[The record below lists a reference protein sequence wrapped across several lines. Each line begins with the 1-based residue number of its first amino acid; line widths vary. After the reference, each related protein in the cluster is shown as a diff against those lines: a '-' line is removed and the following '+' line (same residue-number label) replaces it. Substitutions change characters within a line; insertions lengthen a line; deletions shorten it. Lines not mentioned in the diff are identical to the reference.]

1 MTLVNKYAGTCAA
14 CKGLVPAEAG
24 TRAKVDGVGAWQT
37 YHHECAPAW
46 EPRPQGRPE
55 GEGGAV
61 VAPVPP
67 QRGAHD
73 GWHRRRLAGFDTET
87 TGRDPK
93 SVRIV
98 SAALVASDGT
108 SKTFLIDP
116 GVEIPAEATAIHG
129 ITTEYAREH
138 GAPPRETLDA
148 IADALAAELR
158 AGTPLVVFNAPYDL
172 TLLEAELARHQLAPL
187 AARAPVA
194 PVIDPL
200 VIDRQMDK
208 FRKGARTLEA
218 QCRFYGVTITRAHD
232 AAADALAALN
242 LAQVIGASYAAVG
255 TLDAVRLHEA
265 QARWKAEQEADRAAY
280 RERRGETPYVE
291 PEWPTRPLAT
301 SA

>member
-1 MTLVNKYAGTCAA
+1 MWTARGRPITTSAHRSGSRNGRRPRARPGREPRRARARGTAR
-14 CKGLVPAEAG
+14 V
-24 TRAKVDGVGAWQT
+24 RARVTARVT
-37 YHHECAPAW
+37 APATDR
-46 EPRPQGRPE
+46 PRS
-55 GEGGAV
+55 
-61 VAPVPP
+61 P

-87 TGRDPK
+87 TGRDPRT
-93 SVRIV
+93 VRIV

-108 SKTFLIDP
+108 EKRFLIDP

-129 ITTEYAREH
+129 ITTEYARAH
-138 GAPPRETLDA
+138 GTAPRETLDQ
-148 IADALAAELR
+148 IADTLAAELR

-172 TLLEAELARHQLAPL
+172 TLLEAELARHGLTPL

-208 FRKGARTLEA
+208 FRRGARTLEA
-218 QCRFYGVTITRAHD
+218 QCQFYGVTITHAHD

-280 RERRGETPYVE
+280 RERRGEKSYAE

>member
-1 MTLVNKYAGTCAA
+1 VTLVNKYAGTCAA
-14 CKGLVPAEAG
+14 CKGRVEAETG
-24 TRAKVDGVGAWQT
+24 TRANVDGAWQT

-46 EPRPQGRPE
+46 EPRPA
-55 GEGGAV
+55 GEAA
-61 VAPVPP
+61 APAAVPP
-67 QRGAHD
+67 QRGTPA
-73 GWHRRRLAGFDTET
+73 GWPRRRLAGFDTET
-87 TGRDPK
+87 TGRDPRT
-93 SVRIV
+93 VRIV
-98 SAALVASDGT
+98 SAALVTSDGAE
-108 SKTFLIDP
+108 KTFLIDP

-129 ITTEYAREH
+129 IPTEHARPH
-138 GAPPRETLDA
+138 GTPPRQTLDE
-148 IADALAAELR
+148 IADALATELR

-172 TLLEAELARHQLAPL
+172 TLLEAELARYGLTPL
-187 AARAPVA
+187 ASRAPVA

-218 QCRFYGVTITRAHD
+218 QCQFYGVTITRAHD
-232 AAADALAALN
+232 AAADALAAMN
-242 LAQVIGASYAAVG
+242 LAQVIGASYTAVG

-280 RERRGETPYVE
+280 RERRGERSYSE

>member
-14 CKGLVPAEAG
+14 CKGRVAAEAG
-24 TRAKVDGVGAWQT
+24 TRANVDGAWQT

-46 EPRPQGRPE
+46 EPKPQ
-55 GEGGAV
+55 GEGGAQ
-61 VAPVPP
+61 AAVPP
-67 QRGAHD
+67 QRGSHD

-93 SVRIV
+93 SVLIV
-98 SAALVASDGT
+98 SAAIVTSDGDR
-108 SKTFLIDP
+108 KTFLIDP

-138 GAPPRETLDA
+138 GRPPRETLDE

-172 TLLEAELARHQLAPL
+172 TLLEAELARHGLTPL
-187 AARAPVA
+187 ASRAPVA

-200 VIDRQMDK
+200 VIDRQVDK
-208 FRKGARTLEA
+208 YRKGARTLEA
-218 QCRFYGVTITRAHD
+218 QCQFYGVAMTQAHD
-232 AAADALAALN
+232 AASDALAALN

-280 RERRGETPYVE
+280 RERRGEKSYAE
-291 PEWPTRPLAT
+291 PEWPMRPLAT
-301 SA
+301 PA

>member
-1 MTLVNKYAGTCAA
+1 VTLVNKYAGTCAA
-14 CKGLVPAEAG
+14 CKGRVEAEAG
-24 TRAKVDGVGAWQT
+24 TRATVDGAWQT
-37 YHHECAPAW
+37 YHHECAPAR
-46 EPRPQGRPE
+46 EPRP
-55 GEGGAV
+55 ADA
-61 VAPVPP
+61 APGQAAPAQAAVPP
-67 QRGAHD
+67 QRGSHD
-73 GWHRRRLAGFDTET
+73 GWHKRRLAGFDTET

-98 SAALVASDGT
+98 SAAIVTSDGAEQN
-108 SKTFLIDP
+108 FLIDP

-129 ITTEYAREH
+129 ISTEYAREH
-138 GAPPRETLDA
+138 GAAPRKTLDE
-148 IADALAAELR
+148 IADALAIELR

-172 TLLEAELARHQLAPL
+172 TLLEAELARHGLTPL
-187 AARAPVA
+187 ASRAPVA

-218 QCRFYGVTITRAHD
+218 QCQFYGVTITQAHD
-232 AAADALAALN
+232 AAADALAAMN
-242 LAQVIGASYAAVG
+242 LAQVIGASYPAVG

-265 QARWKAEQEADRAAY
+265 QARWKAEQEADRAAF
-280 RERRGETPYVE
+280 RERRGEKSYAE

>member
-1 MTLVNKYAGTCAA
+1 VE
-14 CKGLVPAEAG
+14 AEAG
-24 TRAKVDGVGAWQT
+24 TRANVDGAWQT

-46 EPRPQGRPE
+46 EPRPA
-55 GEGGAV
+55 GEGA
-61 VAPVPP
+61 AQPAVPP
-67 QRGAHD
+67 QRGSHD

-87 TGRDPK
+87 TGRDPRT
-93 SVRIV
+93 VRVV
-98 SAALVASDGT
+98 SAAIVTSDG
-108 SKTFLIDP
+108 SEKTFLIDP

-138 GAPPRETLDA
+138 GAPPRQTLDE
-148 IADALAAELR
+148 IAEALAAELR

-172 TLLEAELARHQLAPL
+172 TLLEAELARNGLAPL

-218 QCRFYGVTITRAHD
+218 QCQFYGVTITHAHD
-232 AAADALAALN
+232 AAADALAAMN
-242 LAQVIGASYAAVG
+242 LAQVIGASYASVG

-280 RERRGETPYVE
+280 RERRGEKSYAE
-291 PEWPTRPLAT
+291 PEWPMRPLAT
-301 SA
+301 QA

>member
-1 MTLVNKYAGTCAA
+1 VTLVNKYAGTCAA
-14 CKGLVPAEAG
+14 CKGQVPAEAG
-24 TRAKVDGVGAWQT
+24 TRANVDGAWQT
-37 YHHECAPAW
+37 YHHECAPVW
-46 EPRPQGRPE
+46 EPKPQTA
-55 GEGGAV
+55 EGGTDAV
-61 VAPVPP
+61 PAPAPIPP
-67 QRGAHD
+67 QRGSHD

-93 SVRIV
+93 TVRIV
-98 SAALVASDGT
+98 SAALVISDG
-108 SKTFLIDP
+108 SQKTFLIDP

-138 GAPPRETLDA
+138 GTAPRETLDE
-148 IADALAAELR
+148 IADSLAGELR

-172 TLLEAELARHQLAPL
+172 TLLEAELARYQLTPL

-208 FRKGARTLEA
+208 YRRGARTLEA
-218 QCRFYGVTITRAHD
+218 QCQFYGVTITRAHD

-242 LAQVIGASYAAVG
+242 LAQVIGASYTAVG

-265 QARWKAEQEADRAAY
+265 QTRWKAEQEADRAAY
-280 RERRGETPYVE
+280 RERRGERSYVE